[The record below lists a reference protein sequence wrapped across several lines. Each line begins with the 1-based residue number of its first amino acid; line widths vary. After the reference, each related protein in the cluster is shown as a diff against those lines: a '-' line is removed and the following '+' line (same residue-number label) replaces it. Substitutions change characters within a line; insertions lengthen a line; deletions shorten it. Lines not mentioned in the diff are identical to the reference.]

1 MERRR
6 ELGEIEG
13 GDEPWK
19 TVDSEELT
27 EGFGGEGVGR
37 LSEPGGGYYGGH
49 VLHGA
54 LGMVHK
60 QQILEHWKEMK
71 F

>member
-6 ELGEIEG
+6 ELREIGG
-13 GDEPWK
+13 GDEH
-19 TVDSEELT
+19 E
-27 EGFGGEGVGR
+27 R
-37 LSEPGGGYYGGH
+37 LRTLKNNLRDLKGWGCGMLGEPGGGYYGGH

-60 QQILEHWKEMK
+60 Q
-71 F
+71 